1 MDCPYSCCRIFF
13 TLIRP
18 AYLPLFVGVTTFFFI
33 FRPKIACQA
42 PKPLNPLSHN
52 NIRMKL
58 SYAPAVIIKIVR
70 KKSRKPGLQARAFFF
85 KIKGMKTLEMSL
97 LIRKTL
103 RFTKNRSPNLKYLQ

>member
-1 MDCPYSCCRIFF
+1 MDCPYSCCRLF
-13 TLIRP
+13 TTIIRP

-58 SYAPAVIIKIVR
+58 SYAPAVIIEIVR
-70 KKSRKPGLQARAFFF
+70 KKKQKARPTGQGFF
-85 KIKGMKTLEMSL
+85 L
-97 LIRKTL
+97 
-103 RFTKNRSPNLKYLQ
+103 